1 MVLMSFTFLFFF
13 LQTASH
19 YLNAARLM
27 NSIIAIVNREITNF
41 QFLVKIKQIELFLF
55 SDIAIGHV
63 QQFSL
68 KFLLFL
74 YREKNILKNS
84 TSSNQYN

>member
-27 NSIIAIVNREITNF
+27 NSIIAKVNREITNF

-63 QQFSL
+63 QQFS
-68 KFLLFL
+68 FLLFL